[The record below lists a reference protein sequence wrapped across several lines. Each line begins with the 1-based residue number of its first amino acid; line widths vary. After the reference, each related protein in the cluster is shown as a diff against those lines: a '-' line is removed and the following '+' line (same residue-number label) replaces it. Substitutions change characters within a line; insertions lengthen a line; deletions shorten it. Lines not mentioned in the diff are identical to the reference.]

1 MTETELKEYNDFV
14 GQNIIRNNFLP
25 ILYKF
30 STLPNSN
37 LKMEERANVDTKET
51 TSIKFSFLPKII
63 PPKKEDYDD
72 EYDNPI
78 IWGNVCYDWTVKD
91 DKPVTIYDRVI
102 FNFWWGGEN
111 YTLLYSVEEALI
123 AIDGFYNGEPRWYAK
138 IKALRKAKW
147 EKTTEEQLGK
157 YNQQT

>member
-1 MTETELKEYNDFV
+1 
-14 GQNIIRNNFLP
+14 
-25 ILYKF
+25 
-30 STLPNSN
+30 
-37 LKMEERANVDTKET
+37 
-51 TSIKFSFLPKII
+51 
-63 PPKKEDYDD
+63 
-72 EYDNPI
+72 
-78 IWGNVCYDWTVKD
+78 
-91 DKPVTIYDRVI
+91 VI
-102 FNFWWGGEN
+102 FNFGWGGEN